1 MTNPLMIFPHPM
13 LSRALH
19 PIRTSVHPMRTAQA
33 ATTFN
38 MKFAVTPGHIR
49 LPMPMNRCS
58 NPRRKRSQR
67 RHGSSTTSE
76 ELSSPSKLPLIE
88 STTSPI
94 PSDMAVIANK
104 YVAIAKVIPGRNS
117 ARDPKPIHSN
127 PSAADKRQF
136 CSGIHTDSP
145 HLNGRCSNE
154 EFSVHSESIHT
165 NSQHKIQTPTNR
177 SKHPP
182 LSKSNRFL
190 QIPQQKNPKT

>member
-1 MTNPLMIFPHPM
+1 ME
-13 LSRALH
+13 RDW
-19 PIRTSVHPMRTAQA
+19 
-33 ATTFN
+33 
-38 MKFAVTPGHIR
+38 FAE
-49 LPMPMNRCS
+49 
-58 NPRRKRSQR
+58 RKDT
-67 RHGSSTTSE
+67 H
-76 ELSSPSKLPLIE
+76 KLPLIE

-177 SKHPP
+177 SKHP
-182 LSKSNRFL
+182 RFL
-190 QIPQQKNPKT
+190 NPTDFSRYLNKKNQKHRRGSQLEIHLHSPSSTSSPIPRKSSSKIPSILIPNDRQRLPSTHHLAIKS